1 MDRVAYLKC
10 APCEEVGSWVPRRG
24 LGFLRACYEVHGFLW
39 QALQLPC
46 NRVVRSCS
54 DSAEVGRTLLTSV
67 TELVDRAASLRSGDF
82 NLLCFKVSAP
92 GISLFNLQ
100 LRAISEEIPEEVE
113 KKKNTTT
120 WTDQNN
126 QMDCVV
132 EMGCD
137 WQLMHGS
144 GQPAVALSQQ
154 GLLCWGIGS
163 KYCWD

>member
-1 MDRVAYLKC
+1 MLLVKRWEAEC
-10 APCEEVGSWVPRRG
+10 
-24 LGFLRACYEVHGFLW
+24 LGEGWAFSEHATNYMVFCGK
-39 QALQLPC
+39 PC
-46 NRVVRSCS
+46 NCLATGLWGLVQIQLKLV
-54 DSAEVGRTLLTSV
+54 ELYWLQWLTG
-67 TELVDRAASLRSGDF
+67 LVDGAASLRSGGF

-100 LRAISEEIPEEVE
+100 LRAISEEIPEEAE
-113 KKKNTTT
+113 KQKNTTT

-132 EMGCD
+132 EMGYD
-137 WQLMHGS
+137 WQLLRGG
-144 GQPAVALSQQ
+144 GQPAVTLSQQ